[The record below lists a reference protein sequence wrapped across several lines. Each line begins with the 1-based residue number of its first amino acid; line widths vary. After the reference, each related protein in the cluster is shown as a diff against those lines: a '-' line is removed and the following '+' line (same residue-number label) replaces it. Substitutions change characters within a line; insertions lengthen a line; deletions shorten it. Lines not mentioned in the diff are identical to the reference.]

1 MPLKLDPLN
10 PLFRLILFEKCG
22 SFPIA
27 MMYFRL
33 LALFLSVFW
42 NRVLVETIFFM
53 TNYVICC
60 IPASVV
66 IGYKHCAL
74 TCRWFADA
82 IECFIWREDFAYNIW
97 WTEAS
102 SREAS
107 PKGCSSF
114 IFSISSRSV
123 LVWETKND
131 GKHPYAWTSYHLFEL
146 IEIELTLEILRLNI
160 PLLRF
165 QNSSGVFWN
174 CSGLGR
180 R

>member
-27 MMYFRL
+27 MLYFRL

-74 TCRWFADA
+74 ICWCYWMFHLMRRFCLQHMA
-82 IECFIWREDFAYNIW
+82 R
-97 WTEAS
+97 TEAS
-102 SREAS
+102 SCEAS
-107 PKGCSSF
+107 PKCCFSF
-114 IFSISSRSV
+114 IFFTSCKSIIF
-123 LVWETKND
+123 WETKND
-131 GKHPYAWTSYHLFEL
+131 GKH
-146 IEIELTLEILRLNI
+146 II
-160 PLLRF
+160 
-165 QNSSGVFWN
+165 
-174 CSGLGR
+174 
-180 R
+180 